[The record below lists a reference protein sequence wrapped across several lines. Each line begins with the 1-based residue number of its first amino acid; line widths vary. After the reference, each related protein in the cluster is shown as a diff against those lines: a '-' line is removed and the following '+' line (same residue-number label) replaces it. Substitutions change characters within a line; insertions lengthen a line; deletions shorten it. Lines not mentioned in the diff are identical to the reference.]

1 MLKLLMNFI
10 IFCHWTHVFIRFCS
24 LRIFCLFYFSG
35 YVTHDLP
42 GQSYFV
48 SGIEGK
54 KLDLKCIVSFNLSQN
69 DFRNTK
75 HKNKNL
81 QTKGDK

>member
-1 MLKLLMNFI
+1 M
-10 IFCHWTHVFIRFCS
+10 
-24 LRIFCLFYFSG
+24 
-35 YVTHDLP
+35 THDLP

-48 SGIEGK
+48 SGIEEK

>member
-1 MLKLLMNFI
+1 MNFI

-24 LRIFCLFYFSG
+24 LRIFSLSFFFFSG

-42 GQSYFV
+42 SQSYFV
-48 SGIEGK
+48 SDIEEK
-54 KLDLKCIVSFNLSQN
+54 KLDLKCTVSLNLSQN

-75 HKNKNL
+75 HKKKNL
-81 QTKGDK
+81 QTKGNK